1 MQTVLAVTNR
11 EDYLEWLN
19 QALSGHAEV
28 VVADEDTVER
38 VLQLV
43 DAVSADGIFVQ
54 LGGGE
59 QVSHLDLIEGLLA
72 VKPHLAI
79 AVFSESTELDMVVA
93 AMRAGARD
101 LVTVGSSERQAQ
113 DVLYRLRGRAVST
126 SEAAT
131 SLAGDQKHSE
141 GEIYAF
147 LSARPYEGVTTAAVH
162 TALAL
167 NEQAPEESTLLLDL
181 GVPAAD
187 SLLILDLQSTYT
199 FVDAVRSVRRLDHTL
214 IRTAFTKHRSGL
226 TLLSLPE
233 EPVDTSEFTPA
244 DVMILFNI
252 LKGYFKYIVVNLGG
266 VAPSEFVQLVLSRS
280 DRTLLVAEQ
289 AVPIAH
295 ASKRLLNYLNAHDH
309 AVNDIRLLVDRYT
322 PDVGLESEDM
332 AEVLNLDVEMNLPS
346 SGLIRLRALNTG
358 RTIFEE
364 GPDDRYAKAIRELA
378 GNLSD
383 TSPGQRPG
391 ARSLKG
397 LWARLR
403 QRLGASG

>member
-11 EDYLEWLN
+11 EDYLSWLN
-19 QALSGHAEV
+19 QALSDHAEV
-28 VVADEDTVER
+28 VVADDDTVER

-43 DAVSADGIFVQ
+43 DAVEADGLFVQ

-59 QVSHLDLIEGLLA
+59 KASHLDLIEGLLA

-79 AVFSESTELDMVVA
+79 AVFSESTELDMVIA

-101 LVTVGSSERQAQ
+101 VVAVGSSERQAQ
-113 DVLYRLRGRAVST
+113 DALYRLRGRAIST
-126 SEAAT
+126 SDTAAA
-131 SLAGDQKHSE
+131 LAGEQHSAD

-167 NEQAPEESTLLLDL
+167 NEEAPEESTLLLDL

-187 SLLILDLQSTYT
+187 SLLFLDLQSTYT

-252 LKGYFKYIVVNLGG
+252 LRGYFKYIVVNLGG

-309 AVNDIRLLVDRYT
+309 SVSDIRLLVDRYT
-322 PDVGLESEDM
+322 PDVGLEAEDM
-332 AEVLNLDVEMNLPS
+332 ASVLDLDVEMNLPS
-346 SGLIRLRALNTG
+346 SGLMRLRALNTG

-364 GPDDRYAKAIRELA
+364 SPDDRYSKAIRELA
-378 GNLSD
+378 ARLS
-383 TSPGQRPG
+383 GKALGHRG
-391 ARSLKG
+391 RSGTLNE
-397 LWARLR
+397 LWQRLR
-403 QRLGASG
+403 QRLEERQ

>member
-1 MQTVLAVTNR
+1 MQTVLVVTDR

-19 QALSGHAEV
+19 QVLSGHAEL
-28 VVADEDTVER
+28 VVADDDTVER

-43 DAVSADGIFVQ
+43 DAVSADSIFVQ

-59 QVSHLDLIEGLLA
+59 RASHLDLIEGILA

-79 AVFSESTELDMVVA
+79 AVVSESSDIEMVVA

-101 LVTVGSSERQAQ
+101 LINVGTSERQVQ
-113 DVLYRLRGRAVST
+113 EVLYRLRGRAVNTSDSAAAMASGST
-126 SEAAT
+126 GE
-131 SLAGDQKHSE
+131 D

-167 NEQAPEESTLLLDL
+167 NEEEPEETTLLLDL

-187 SLLILDLQSTYT
+187 TLLFLDLQSTYT

-233 EPVDTSEFTPA
+233 EPVDTAQFTPA

-252 LKGYFKYIVVNLGG
+252 LRGYFKYIVVNLGG
-266 VAPSEFVQLVLSRS
+266 VAPSEFVQLVLSRA

-295 ASKRLLNYLNAHDH
+295 ASKRLLNYLQAHDFS
-309 AVNDIRLLVDRYT
+309 IEKIQLLVDRYT
-322 PDVGLESEDM
+322 PEVGLEATDM
-332 AEVLNLDVEMNLPS
+332 CEALNLELETKLPS

-364 GPDDRYAKAIRELA
+364 GPQDRYSKAIRELA
-378 GNLSD
+378 GNL
-383 TSPGQRPG
+383 RG
-391 ARSLKG
+391 APLADHNDRHG
-397 LWARLR
+397 LGRILARL
-403 QRLGASG
+403 SGRTSA